1 MAEVVLYIASSVDG
15 YIARSDG
22 SVDWLAQVRQE
33 GEDYGYQ
40 AFFDTVDALLMG
52 SRTYEQLL
60 TLGNW
65 PYPDK
70 PCYVFSRRALKT
82 VDSGIQLMG
91 HDLEQALIEIEDR
104 AAKHAGTPARLW
116 LVGGSQLIRS
126 FMDANLVDEMVLSL
140 IPVMLGEGIPLF
152 LSEQPRQLH
161 LQHGHAYASGLVQLR
176 YCFR

>member
-1 MAEVVLYIASSVDG
+1 MPEVVLYIASSVDG

-40 AFFDTVDALLMG
+40 AFFDSVDSLLMG

-60 TLGNW
+60 TFGDW

-70 PCYVFSRRALKT
+70 PCYVFSRRDLQT
-82 VDSGIQLMG
+82 VQRDVQVIG
-91 HDLEQALIEIEDR
+91 HDLEQALAQIDGGK
-104 AAKHAGTPARLW
+104 AKGAGKPKRLW

-152 LSEQPRQLH
+152 LSGQERQLH
-161 LQHGHAYASGLVQLR
+161 LEHGHAYASGLVQLR
-176 YCFR
+176 YRVR